1 MTGSRRQRAQTG
13 SRLVAV
19 PGIHR
24 AGACAGCA
32 FWQTVRSMTREVTIH
47 RLADGIATAPIRDEV
62 VLEEPLEIRV
72 EGTPLAIAMRTPG
85 QDEELAAGWML
96 SEGIATSA
104 ADIAGIVPRPGGD
117 VQTGSASER
126 AAMVDVM
133 LRDPSRFDAARHRRS
148 LVSNASCGLCGAAT
162 VDQVLRDFAKVTSE
176 FCIGANLLA
185 GMPALLSAGQGVFR
199 RTGGLHACG
208 LFDAEGKLLALRED
222 VGRHNALDKLLGRAL
237 LDGLLPLSQHV
248 VFLSGRVSFEM
259 MQKAL
264 AAGVPVVA
272 AIGAPSSLAID
283 LAVRGGQTLVAFI
296 RGATMNVYAGIERLH
311 GAGRLR

>member
-1 MTGSRRQRAQTG
+1 
-13 SRLVAV
+13 
-19 PGIHR
+19 
-24 AGACAGCA
+24 
-32 FWQTVRSMTREVTIH
+32 MTREVTIH
-47 RLADGIATAPIRDEV
+47 RLVDGITPRPCGDEV
-62 VLEEPLEIRV
+62 VLEEPLEIRI
-72 EGTPLAIAMRTPG
+72 EGSPVAIAMRTPG
-85 QDEELAAGWML
+85 QDEELAAGWL
-96 SEGIATSA
+96 VSESIVTSA
-104 ADIAGIVPRPGGD
+104 GDIAAIVPKPGGD
-117 VQTGSASER
+117 GQR

-148 LVSNASCGLCGAAT
+148 LVTNASCGLCGAAT
-162 VDQVLRDFAKVTSE
+162 VDQVLRDFPPVTSP
-176 FCIGANLLA
+176 FQIAADLLLK
-185 GMPALLSAGQGVFR
+185 MPALLSAQQGAFR

-208 LFDAEGKLLALRED
+208 LFDAAGNLLTLRED

-272 AIGAPSSLAID
+272 AIGAPSSLAIE
-283 LAVRGGQTLVAFI
+283 LAAKSGQALVAFI

-311 GAGRLR
+311 GAGRP